1 VKNAE
6 IAAALDEL
14 ADLYELDGAVIY
26 RVVAYRQAAR
36 AVRESPRSVAELAA
50 ERRAIEIPHV
60 GKTLEEKIRTLVE
73 TGDIPQAAKL
83 RTKFPGELVRFV
95 EIPGL
100 GPKTARKIYDEL
112 GITRLDELRAA
123 AETGT
128 LKSVQG
134 LGPKAEQNIIA
145 ALDSDGEPDRGGR
158 LLLSAVLG
166 IGQEIVDGLS
176 RHPAADR
183 VEIAGSA
190 RRMTDTCKDLDV
202 IATAHDAAALTSAF
216 TELPVVGEV
225 RTSGEAGARIVT
237 HNGLSVDFR
246 VVKPEQFGNV
256 LQHLTG
262 SKEHNMA
269 LRDYA
274 VRRGLHVS
282 EYGVED
288 ESDGS
293 KHTCATE
300 EEVYGLLGLDYI
312 EPELREGRGELQA
325 AIAHTL
331 PDLVRLDQIRGDLH
345 CHTTLSDGRGTLE
358 EMGAAALDQGYEYL
372 AVTDHSATFGFGDD
386 VQPDRLRRR
395 IDEVQELNG
404 KIEGLRV
411 LVGAEV
417 NIQLDGSL
425 DYDDDLL
432 AELDWVIASVH
443 TSFRMSET
451 EMTERITAAMDNPY
465 VDAIGHPTGRK
476 ILQRDPYA
484 VDVERLVDRAAET
497 GTMMEIN
504 AAPDRRDLSDIHAR
518 AAAEAGV
525 MIVIDS
531 DAHAPE
537 LLTLMRYGIATAR
550 RAWLTPENVANTRP
564 WPELAKLRK
573 RERGRV
579 RGRSRSRSAGA

>member
-395 IDEVQELNG
+395 IDEVQ
-404 KIEGLRV
+404 
-411 LVGAEV
+411 
-417 NIQLDGSL
+417 
-425 DYDDDLL
+425 
-432 AELDWVIASVH
+432 
-443 TSFRMSET
+443 
-451 EMTERITAAMDNPY
+451 
-465 VDAIGHPTGRK
+465 
-476 ILQRDPYA
+476 
-484 VDVERLVDRAAET
+484 
-497 GTMMEIN
+497 
-504 AAPDRRDLSDIHAR
+504 
-518 AAAEAGV
+518 
-525 MIVIDS
+525 
-531 DAHAPE
+531 
-537 LLTLMRYGIATAR
+537 
-550 RAWLTPENVANTRP
+550 
-564 WPELAKLRK
+564 
-573 RERGRV
+573 
-579 RGRSRSRSAGA
+579 